1 MGLETLFLTSG
12 AFMGWSVG
20 TQDASNVFGTAVG
33 TKVIKFRTAIWL
45 TAVFA
50 VLGAVLVGQE
60 VVSELGGV
68 AHAHA
73 VRTPL
78 HAFIVMFVSAAVVTM
93 MTLIKAP
100 VSTSQSI
107 IGALMGWGFAQSMGD
122 FSRITRFFSA
132 WIISPILT
140 MFVCL
145 MMCVIAQRF
154 IEARVKGLAAY
165 DRFIKIGYLV
175 AGIFGAFSL
184 GANNAGNA
192 MGVYYHTGIFDGP
205 VAALNSLLPFEV
217 NVLFLATLMGG
228 LALAL
233 GVLTYSKRVMLAVGE
248 GIAKLS
254 PLQGFL
260 VVFSS
265 SVTLLVFS
273 IWGISISTSQAVVGA
288 IMGAS
293 FSKGH
298 RGLDFKVLGRI
309 FVAWFGTPTIAGL
322 ATFIIGRVFF
332 S

>member
-20 TQDASNVFGTAVG
+20 TNDASNVFGTAVG

-45 TAVFA
+45 TAIFA
-50 VLGAVLVGQE
+50 VLGAVIAGQVVVGD
-60 VVSELGGV
+60 LGDV
-68 AHAHA
+68 AYNHA

-78 HAFIVMFVSAAVVTM
+78 HAFIVMLISATVVTV
-93 MTLIKAP
+93 MTIIKAP
-100 VSTSQSI
+100 VSTSQSL
-107 IGALMGWGFAQSMGD
+107 IGALMGWGFAQSMGN
-122 FSRITRFFSA
+122 FAQITRFFSA

-145 MMCVIAQRF
+145 TLCVVAQRF

-175 AGIFGAFSL
+175 AGIFGAFTL

-192 MGVYYHTGIFDGP
+192 MGVYYRTGIFDGP
-205 VAALNSLLPFEV
+205 VAALNSVLPFTV
-217 NVLFLATLMGG
+217 TPLSFAAFVGG
-228 LALAL
+228 LML
-233 GVLTYSKRVMLAVGE
+233 GIGALTYSKRVMLAVGE
-248 GIAKLS
+248 GIAQLS

-309 FVAWFGTPTIAGL
+309 FVAWFGTPTLAGL
-322 ATFIIGRVFF
+322 LAFVVGRIFF
-332 S
+332 